1 MIAPSIALIMRIARA
16 RRSEVPFGGT
26 MPVEYA
32 KLRLSRAV
40 YTAFAEPGQIVRM
53 HVGEHHAD
61 PIADTN

>member
-1 MIAPSIALIMRIARA
+1 
-16 RRSEVPFGGT
+16 

-40 YTAFAEPGQIVRM
+40 YTAFAEPDQIVRM